1 MVSDHRSKPHYI
13 QHLVGRSDWDKIA
26 GRPGANYRA
35 ASLDVV
41 GFIHCSRGPQ
51 ILAPANTLYRGRDD
65 MVMLLIDV
73 DAVPSPVVYE
83 DCYESGEQFPHV
95 YGPIPVA
102 AVVDVIDFPCEPD
115 GSFQLPD
122 ALTENRSFRTEEA

>member
-1 MVSDHRSKPHYI
+1 VSGRRSHPHYI
-13 QHLVGRSDWDKIA
+13 QHLVGRSDWEKIA
-26 GRPGANYRA
+26 DRPGAHYRA

-41 GFIHCSRGPQ
+41 GFIHCSRGAQ
-51 ILAPANTLYRGRDD
+51 ILEPANSLYHGRDD

-73 DAVPSPVVYE
+73 DKVPSPTVYE
-83 DCYESGEQFPHV
+83 DCYASGQKFPHV

-102 AVVDVIDFPCEPD
+102 AIVDVVDFPCEPD

-122 ALTENRSFRTEEA
+122 ALR